1 MPLSKQA
8 WLALSFHFLL
18 APPHDLFADGS
29 LFSPLFRDSSNLSSP
44 SPGGGLGSW
53 LTALRLITPSPFF
66 AVFDFGLQLASTSA
80 STSSFSWLWCD
91 ELSERSSWDLGSLS
105 GEGAGRLRESLR
117 RGKWGESSQLVV
129 TWCQQV
135 RWWEREHCIR
145 LQDSIEEPRQRRRR
159 LASEESVNC
168 VARFSL
174 LFLQVAEPLSLRWKG
189 GREGAKDATIP
200 SRGFGRYAWHLLCSQ
215 QQR

>member
-80 STSSFSWLWCD
+80 STSSFFDCGVMSCRRGAVGIWGLYQERELADWWSLWG
-91 ELSERSSWDLGSLS
+91 EGS
-105 GEGAGRLRESLR
+105 GE
-117 RGKWGESSQLVV
+117 
-129 TWCQQV
+129 
-135 RWWEREHCIR
+135 
-145 LQDSIEEPRQRRRR
+145 
-159 LASEESVNC
+159 
-168 VARFSL
+168 SL
-174 LFLQVAEPLSLRWKG
+174 LNWSWRGVSEWDG
-189 GREGAKDATIP
+189 GRESIALDCKTASKSFVNEEEDWP
-200 SRGFGRYAWHLLCSQ
+200 QKKAWVV
-215 QQR
+215 